1 LPYLDG
7 LPPATSVSVTD
18 LIALDQ
24 GGTPNIPGTATTRKA
39 TIAQFLGGSTTPFL
53 PIIGGTLT
61 GPLIINST
69 LTVNGATAL
78 NGSLNIS
85 NAGTGNQIRLTGG
98 VSGSVATLTTTETA
112 SGLQISGTPLV
123 LTKTVNYSGTA
134 SLANEAFRGVW
145 AYVGTSADVGTNNLN
160 FYQFTDNMTNPL
172 GTGLL
177 TYFGV
182 TARIDA
188 LSTGSRQA
196 FSAGINNIAT
206 TANKVA
212 GISPAWVGAQ
222 ITGSMSH
229 PEGGTSMFDTQG
241 AVWGAVV
248 SSIHSGN
255 STFTRGNIAL
265 ELDVQIPT
273 GSSTFRNAALQIVY
287 ASGHRVPGAWLDA
300 AITIGSQSTSTA
312 GMGYGLLLGNK
323 LGPTGF
329 DNTSTLVGSQI
340 YNGLNVAAS
349 NYGVDFLTTTFATKF
364 LRSQGFSV
372 DGSGVTQI
380 GTGLISPIA
389 GGMSIDTVGS
399 VGTAVAVAVGGTNWT
414 VGDFVTY
421 GPNNSGLARVQT
433 LAGSAVA
440 TLAVLIQPVT
450 NTLTPPANP
459 VAAAAYSASPGTGL
473 TVNVTWD
480 STRTELSMQ
489 PTTGGTVR
497 VGAGMIAANGIV
509 ATALTNVGPTGAHT
523 TVQEWLTV
531 KNPAGV
537 VRWIPMF

>member
-1 LPYLDG
+1 
-7 LPPATSVSVTD
+7 
-18 LIALDQ
+18 
-24 GGTPNIPGTATTRKA
+24 
-39 TIAQFLGGSTTPFL
+39 
-53 PIIGGTLT
+53 
-61 GPLIINST
+61 
-69 LTVNGATAL
+69 
-78 NGSLNIS
+78 
-85 NAGTGNQIRLTGG
+85 
-98 VSGSVATLTTTETA
+98 
-112 SGLQISGTPLV
+112 
-123 LTKTVNYSGTA
+123 
-134 SLANEAFRGVW
+134 
-145 AYVGTSADVGTNNLN
+145 
-160 FYQFTDNMTNPL
+160 
-172 GTGLL
+172 
-177 TYFGV
+177 
-182 TARIDA
+182 
-188 LSTGSRQA
+188 
-196 FSAGINNIAT
+196 
-206 TANKVA
+206 
-212 GISPAWVGAQ
+212 
-222 ITGSMSH
+222 
-229 PEGGTSMFDTQG
+229 
-241 AVWGAVV
+241 
-248 SSIHSGN
+248 
-255 STFTRGNIAL
+255 
-265 ELDVQIPT
+265 
-273 GSSTFRNAALQIVY
+273 
-287 ASGHRVPGAWLDA
+287 
-300 AITIGSQSTSTA
+300 
-312 GMGYGLLLGNK
+312 MGYGLLLGNK

-349 NYGVDFLTTTFATKF
+349 NYGVDFLTTTFATNF

-372 DGSGVTQI
+372 DGVGVTQI
-380 GTGLISPIA
+380 GTGLISPVA